1 MKEKVDVLIS
11 EEQILKRTK
20 EIADELNKHFKS
32 LDDGR
37 DIVLVCILKGS
48 VMFFSELAKRLDI
61 PVEMDFVICSSYGDS
76 TTPGALKIQKD
87 MDISAEGKHILLI
100 EDIVDTGRTLKRLI
114 EYLNAKNP
122 ASLTLCTLLD
132 KPDRREYPVQA
143 DHVGFVVPDK
153 FVVGFGLD
161 YAQRYRNLPYIGVL
175 SFIEQA

>member
-132 KPDRREYPVQA
+132 KPD
-143 DHVGFVVPDK
+143 HVGFVVPDK

-175 SFIEQA
+175 SFIE